1 MICVIIYSDRI
12 DCKEVKSLEDK
23 TCCFLG
29 HRKVENADRL
39 EQIIYEKSEQL
50 ITKENIY
57 TFLFGSKSKFDDLCY
72 KVISNLKEIY
82 PHIKRVYV
90 RAEYSEISEDYKNYL
105 LEFYE
110 DTYYPEKIVGAG
122 KCSYVERNYMM
133 IDKSDFCIVYYKPE
147 YKPPKRK
154 NSRRDLF
161 EYQPKSGTQIAY
173 DYAVKKKKIIYNVA
187 DIV

>member
-1 MICVIIYSDRI
+1 MIYVIIYSDRI
-12 DCKEVKSLEDK
+12 DCEEVKSLEDK

-110 DTYYPEKIVGAG
+110 DTYFPEKIVGAG
-122 KCSYVERNYMM
+122 KCSYVERNYIM
-133 IDKSDFCIVYYKPE
+133 IDKSNFCIVYYNPE
-147 YKPPKRK
+147 YKPPMRK
-154 NSRRDLF
+154 NSNRDLF
-161 EYQPKSGTQIAY
+161 EYQPKSGTHIAY
-173 DYAVKKKKIIYNVA
+173 EYAKKKGVNIINVF
-187 DIV
+187 DL